1 MDFQKVVGLLYIRR
15 HFVCLGKFV
24 DISYVN
30 HFGTIMVYEFD
41 KRCRIQNLSISTLS
55 CWLVLLGMVE
65 DR

>member
-1 MDFQKVVGLLYIRR
+1 MDFQKVGGLLYIR
-15 HFVCLGKFV
+15 HFVCLGKSV

-30 HFGTIMVYEFD
+30 HFGAIMVYEFD
-41 KRCRIQNLSISTLS
+41 KRCRLQKLSISTLS